1 MSGGSSG
8 GAQVFVGRPTG
19 RYVLFTSSSP
29 DLVEQPFPGGD
40 AELFLRDTQ
49 TNSTTLV
56 SVNANG
62 TSANGSIYDAAMSNN
77 TNLICFQAQA
87 NNLVPHEKLGLPEV
101 LCKNMTSGKVSR
113 VDAGVGGA
121 LPGTAPS
128 SPDRRHRTLRAVHQP
143 LQQHPQNDTDK
154 QVDVFLHNRKT
165 GRTRLVNT
173 TSNGT
178 IIPWCAQPAISNDG
192 SRVVFW
198 NEPTNTLWAK
208 NLTTG
213 HAWPL
218 ARVQGT
224 GNGMVFP
231 GGKYVAFDKWNG
243 ATVQLYRE
251 NLRNGKQLLV
261 SRAVTGRA
269 GNGNSDYPVVAAG
282 GEITFIT
289 WTTNLKLVPG
299 DSTSE
304 AMTWAR

>member
-1 MSGGSSG
+1 MYLRDRTANTLAPISVTMSGGSSG
-8 GAQVFVGRPTG
+8 GAQVFAVSPTG

-40 AELFLRDTQ
+40 AELFLRDTR

-56 SVNANG
+56 RVNANG

-87 NNLVPHEKLGLPEV
+87 NNLVPHEKLDLPEV

-121 LPGTAPS
+121 LPRYGAELAGIDGTGRYVLFTS
-128 SPDRRHRTLRAVHQP
+128 RSNNILK
-143 LQQHPQNDTDK
+143 NDTDK

-192 SRVVFW
+192 SRVLPVLRLCR
-198 NEPTNTLWAK
+198 NTSTCLS
-208 NLTTG
+208 
-213 HAWPL
+213 
-218 ARVQGT
+218 VS
-224 GNGMVFP
+224 F
-231 GGKYVAFDKWNG
+231 
-243 ATVQLYRE
+243 
-251 NLRNGKQLLV
+251 LRMLLERLV
-261 SRAVTGRA
+261 
-269 GNGNSDYPVVAAG
+269 NS
-282 GEITFIT
+282 T
-289 WTTNLKLVPG
+289 
-299 DSTSE
+299 
-304 AMTWAR
+304 